1 MYFRQWKKAKSVE
14 YHYHQDRYVEI
25 YAYNYCQVILFVCAA
40 LAVFVR
46 SPAAYE
52 ALKSFN
58 ILQLPSRSTLQS
70 YTGAF
75 LHEAGAAAESI
86 AKQVQMYEA
95 SIAKCKRE
103 GKLTPQSDGALIFDE
118 VKVVSGL
125 IWNSRSQRIIGLAM
139 TEWDQASLQ
148 DVFQSIAPDQH
159 VQQTTHMLQ
168 FLWRDLTSAFDIVG
182 PYYSSSESMSSK
194 FVLAC
199 VLETI

>member
-1 MYFRQWKKAKSVE
+1 
-14 YHYHQDRYVEI
+14 
-25 YAYNYCQVILFVCAA
+25 
-40 LAVFVR
+40 
-46 SPAAYE
+46 
-52 ALKSFN
+52 
-58 ILQLPSRSTLQS
+58 
-70 YTGAF
+70 
-75 LHEAGAAAESI
+75 
-86 AKQVQMYEA
+86 
-95 SIAKCKRE
+95 
-103 GKLTPQSDGALIFDE
+103 
-118 VKVVSGL
+118 
-125 IWNSRSQRIIGLAM
+125 M